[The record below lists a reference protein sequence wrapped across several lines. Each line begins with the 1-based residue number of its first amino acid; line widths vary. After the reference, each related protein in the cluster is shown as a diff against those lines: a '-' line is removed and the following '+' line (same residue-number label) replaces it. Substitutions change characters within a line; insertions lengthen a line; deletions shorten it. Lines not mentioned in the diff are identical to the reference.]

1 MILGMTNFTFA
12 HVVLS
17 LIGILSRFVVLYGLL
32 TANRMLVRFV
42 ISSKNEHRPP
52 RGGHCPRVTMVRSAL
67 V

>member
-32 TANRMLVRFV
+32 TANRMAGWTSWVRQTSRWSTLNIF
-42 ISSKNEHRPP
+42 IRAY
-52 RGGHCPRVTMVRSAL
+52 RGGGEYF
-67 V
+67 